1 MVKRLLTILAITTTL
16 SVNAQ
21 KLSIAECR
29 ELALKQNKELAIAEA
44 QSRKARYAIK
54 QAKSNYLPNVSA
66 NALYLYNNEELE
78 VTTPELPLAQG
89 LTLPAVGLDF
99 GLENSFNA
107 GVNVTQP
114 LYTGG
119 KIIRSNKMAKIG
131 GEIYSI
137 NAEKSR
143 EQVIVECDN
152 AYWNCIMAIQLA
164 KVATQYKATLESLLN
179 DITKAQKVGMKS
191 KNDMLKVQVQLNQ
204 ASLNETKALNGVK
217 VAKMNL
223 CRIIGI
229 DLKSNITLTEQLTD
243 NSLPNSNSEYHINKI
258 PDMAIL
264 NKRIELQEQNVRL
277 TRSDFLPSAVAMV
290 GYGYTN
296 ALTLKGTTPF
306 TQTLLPESKRLQNGT
321 SFSALATI
329 KIPIFHWGEGHNK
342 VKQAKEELNIAKLQ
356 RDHAEDLITLNIQLA
371 ENRMG
376 EASQLKQ
383 MSHTSLKQADENLRI
398 SENFYKNGM
407 ETLSNLLEAQ
417 TVWQKAYNYYICSC
431 VEEQLAY
438 LNYLQVTG
446 QL

>member
-1 MVKRLLTILAITTTL
+1 MIKRVLTILSAFITL
-16 SVNAQ
+16 YVNGQ
-21 KLSIAECR
+21 ELNIATCR

-44 QSRKARYAIK
+44 QNRKAQYAVK
-54 QAKSNYLPNVSA
+54 QARSNYLPNISA
-66 NALYLYNNEELE
+66 NALYLHNNEELE
-78 VTTPELPLAQG
+78 VATPDLPLAQG
-89 LTLPAVGLDF
+89 LAIPAVGLNI

-107 GVNVTQP
+107 GVNISQP

-119 KIIRSNKMAKIG
+119 KIISSNKMAKIG

-137 NAEKSR
+137 NTEKSR

-204 ASLNETKALNGVK
+204 ASLNETKTLNGVK
-217 VAKMNL
+217 VTKMNL

-229 DLKSNITLTEQLTD
+229 DLNSNITLTEQLTD
-243 NSLPNSNSEYHINKI
+243 NSLPNSNPEYRINEI

-277 TRSDFLPSAVAMV
+277 TRSDFLPSAAAMV

-306 TQTLLPESKRLQNGT
+306 TQTLLPESERMINGT
-321 SFSALATI
+321 SFSAIATI

-342 VKQAKEELNIAKLQ
+342 VKQAKEDLNIARLQ
-356 RDHAEDLITLNIQLA
+356 RNHAEDLIKLNIQLA

-376 EASQLKQ
+376 EAAQLKQ
-383 MSHTSLKQADENLRI
+383 MSHTALKQADENLRI

-417 TVWQKAYNYYICSC
+417 TVWQKAYNDYICSC
-431 VEEQLAY
+431 VEEQLAH